1 MRKSADSYDALVTAF
16 EQFENSDTACVDFVQ
31 IIEFDWDTM
40 FVFGPYTTEEKINDT
55 IGQEW
60 QFAKQTSID
69 ENDSITLIIFT
80 KVQKV
85 TTFMEVS
92 RSVADFASLSGEV
105 YSSDNVCFSVDE
117 EGKVISA
124 DNP

>member
-1 MRKSADSYDALVTAF
+1 MIYNVQARTYVLISVIIIALLSLIGKPFANWALYKIEMRKSADSYDALVTAF
-16 EQFENSDTACVDFVQ
+16 ERFENSDTACVDFVQ

-69 ENDSITLIIFT
+69 E
-80 KVQKV
+80 
-85 TTFMEVS
+85 
-92 RSVADFASLSGEV
+92 
-105 YSSDNVCFSVDE
+105 
-117 EGKVISA
+117 
-124 DNP
+124 